1 MLRSFQAARSKY
13 SRSIGYDRRLT
24 KRTGKP
30 AITGSAYVFVSKT
43 VPVILTK
50 RLPGLGMEG
59 EVVAVK
65 RGKARRLIE
74 GGAAMWGTTW
84 SNIDEFASP
93 EHADG
98 GQVKVVEGSRVREPF
113 DWIQDLKISLTRRT
127 RDSAPETLVQPVTVW
142 EILSEL
148 SKHELDLLPSQVS
161 IVEPLNTVGVFDV
174 TVSLPLRVGL
184 KRFPVRVAIVSKRE
198 MEEKERRRLEL
209 EKAMTKKTSF
219 VIGTREGAAA
229 NEEEEEDE
237 EDDEEDPE
245 AGE

>member
-1 MLRSFQAARSKY
+1 MLRSLQATRHTY
-13 SRSIGYDRRLT
+13 TRSIGYDRRLT

-50 RLPGLGMEG
+50 RLTGLGMEG

-65 RGKARRLIE
+65 RGKARRLVE
-74 GGAAMWGTTW
+74 GGAAVWGTTW

-93 EHADG
+93 EHTSG

-142 EILSEL
+142 ELLSEL

-161 IVEPLNTVGVFDV
+161 ITEPLNTIGVFDV

-184 KRFPVRVAIVSKRE
+184 KRFPVTVAIVSKRE
-198 MEEKERRRLEL
+198 VEEKERRRLEL
-209 EKAMTKKTSF
+209 EKLMTKKTSF
-219 VIGTREGAAA
+219 IIGTREGAGAD
-229 NEEEEEDE
+229 NEDDDDGEDEEEEED
-237 EDDEEDPE
+237 
-245 AGE
+245 